1 MFFNLS
7 NEHDKCETAEKRGP
21 SFLDKTDTKTLL
33 KMRCPCKNTITQT
46 NLEVFK
52 RLKFN
57 AVQLSFA
64 VGITIKIIA
73 LKLNIHPF
81 MLSRWRKESREGLIV
96 TKKVQLDTELAA
108 ELKELR
114 SLKRRYAILQME
126 NDLLKKVIQYAS
138 DRDLKS
144 STSSATSESD
154 SPLP

>member
-1 MFFNLS
+1 MPKLGPRKVYKYGDEF
-7 NEHDKCETAEKRGP
+7 KATAVRLTE
-21 SFLDKTDTKTLL
+21 LDGV
-33 KMRCPCKNTITQT
+33 QVQ
-46 NLEVFK
+46 EV
-52 RLKFN
+52 
-57 AVQLSFA
+57 AQ
-64 VGITIKIIA
+64 A
-73 LKLNIHPF
+73 LDIHPF